1 MFDNKRFE
9 FKKESWKFQAKYSS
23 SQTSHDLPEIAV
35 YQIFFFIFR
44 NDIRFLDY
52 LSE

>member
-1 MFDNKRFE
+1 MFDNERFQL
-9 FKKESWKFQAKYSS
+9 KKKSWRFQAKYSS
-23 SQTSHDLPEIAV
+23 SQTSNDLPEIAV

-52 LSE
+52 LWE